1 MRKIIAFKSLILIYL
16 VGFSLINMSHA
27 KAFSMGTGSATD
39 TIPPVISLIGKDTV
53 YVEVLGNYIDE
64 GATALDNID
73 GNLSSS
79 IVLTGSVNTNALGVY
94 GLTFS
99 VKDIANNKTSK
110 TRVVIVSDTQKPVI
124 SNSDANDSNEVK
136 VLACSIFID
145 RTRVVDNFDTPNLI
159 ETKGPAG
166 AVDTKAFGI
175 YPIEYNAT
183 DQSGNKAETKIYK
196 FIVSDFLGP
205 TINLNTP
212 DSISWSVNNPY
223 IPVGP
228 TVNDNCSSSSVT
240 LTRTSNINSYL
251 LGLYFEEY
259 TATDASGNITKRRRF
274 VRIIDNEAPVIR
286 GEHLNVK
293 RFSNPN
299 LKEGITITDNY
310 DFPVNLHSRLKI
322 ISNNVNTSV
331 EGVYTIT
338 FQVTDLS
345 GNISLPFERFVWVGD
360 GFFIESPS
368 LEENSEISI
377 YPNPSTG
384 TLNVV
389 GKCDSPENVEIEIY
403 NASGNL
409 VSTFKGS
416 LSKKNAQTFD
426 LSEESSGLYN
436 LRIKTNRNTISHK
449 VYLQNSDK

>member
-1 MRKIIAFKSLILIYL
+1 M
-16 VGFSLINMSHA
+16 
-27 KAFSMGTGSATD
+27 
-39 TIPPVISLIGKDTV
+39 
-53 YVEVLGNYIDE
+53 
-64 GATALDNID
+64 
-73 GNLSSS
+73 
-79 IVLTGSVNTNALGVY
+79 GVY

-99 VKDIANNKTSK
+99 VKDLANNKTSK
-110 TRVVIVSDTQKPVI
+110 TRVVIVADTQKPVI

-259 TATDASGNITKRRRF
+259 TATDASVNITKRRRF

-426 LSEESSGLYN
+426 LSKKSSGLYN

-449 VYLQNSDK
+449 VYLQNSEK